1 MAIETPIDPRTS
13 SFRFTFQSSNF
24 ILGILVLTVVAV
36 GTLLPVLFLFWGS
49 FNIGGPSQQASYGL
63 ANWQAAFSDPR
74 VFDAIWTTVRL
85 AVTRVAIAVVAGI
98 LFAWLIARTDMPGG
112 SAFELLFWVA
122 FFTPALPLTLGW
134 ILLLD
139 PDTGLINQLLTR
151 MPFIGEGPFNV
162 YSFWGIVWIH
172 LTATSI
178 PVAVILFAP
187 AFRQMSAALED
198 SARMCGASALMTLRR
213 ITVPLLVPAI
223 LPATVIMLIRSLE
236 AFEIELLVGTPV
248 GIYVYSTRIYDLID
262 ESPPQYG
269 MATALG
275 SLFLIMIFL
284 LAGLYLFY
292 IRGRRFT
299 TITGQG
305 FSTERI
311 RLGRWR
317 WFAAGLCGLY
327 LFFSFGL
334 SLFFLILGSF
344 MRRFGFFDLDHP
356 FTLEH
361 WVQLFEDPILTSSLM
376 NSLLLGTASALLAVF
391 LFSLVAYVIVRSQL
405 MGRQVMDMIV
415 WAPWAIPGVLMGLA
429 LVWLY
434 LATPLRSVLYG
445 SMTGL
450 VLAMVLKELPVG
462 TQLLKA
468 GFARLGNELEEAARM
483 CGAAWTL
490 TYRRVVLPLV
500 APVLINVAVLTFQ
513 GAVRDIASIIFLY
526 SNESRPLS
534 ILMLEYS
541 FGGEMERGA
550 AVGILLVLMISVMA
564 VITRRLGFRPGTGT

>member
-1 MAIETPIDPRTS
+1 MALETPLGVRAASVRIS
-13 SFRFTFQSSNF
+13 SRSSNY
-24 ILGILVLTVVAV
+24 ILGGVVLSLVALA
-36 GTLLPVLFLFWGS
+36 TLLPVLILLWSS
-49 FNIGGPSQQASYGL
+49 FNTAGPAQTASYGL
-63 ANWQAAFSDPR
+63 YNWEAAFSDSR

-85 AVTRVAIAVVAGI
+85 AVTRVTVAVIVGI
-98 LFAWLIARTDMPGG
+98 IFAWLIARTDMPGG
-112 SAFELLFWVA
+112 STFEFLFWVA
-122 FFTPALPLTLGW
+122 FFTPVLPLTFGW

-139 PDTGLINQLLTR
+139 PDTGLVNRWLTQL
-151 MPFIGEGPFNV
+151 PFIDESPLNI
-162 YSFWGIVWIH
+162 YSFWGIIWIH

-178 PVAVILFAP
+178 PVAVILFTP

-198 SARMCGASALMTLRR
+198 SARMCGAGALMTLRK

-248 GIYVYSTRIYDLID
+248 GINVYSTRIYDFIA

-269 MATALG
+269 IATALG
-275 SLFLIMIFL
+275 SLFLITIVL
-284 LAGLYLFY
+284 LAGFYVLYV
-292 IRGRRFT
+292 RGRRFT

-317 WFAAGLCGLY
+317 WFAAGMCGLY

-356 FTLEH
+356 FTLIH
-361 WVQLFEDPILTSSLM
+361 WIKLFEDPILASSLI
-376 NSLLLGTASALLAVF
+376 NSLILGAASAILAVL
-391 LFSLVAYVIVRSQL
+391 LFSLVAYVVVRSQL
-405 MGRQVMDMIV
+405 AGRQIVDMIV
-415 WAPWAIPGVLMGLA
+415 WVPWATPGVLMGLA

-434 LATPLRSVLYG
+434 LQTPLRAVLYG

-450 VLAMVLKELPVG
+450 VLAMLIKELPVC

-468 GFARLGNELEEAARM
+468 GFVRLGHELEEAAWI
-483 CGAAWTL
+483 CGAPWML

-526 SNESRPLS
+526 NNDSRPLS

-541 FGGEMERGA
+541 FAGEMERGA

-564 VITRRLGFRPGTGT
+564 VIARRLGFRPGAGA